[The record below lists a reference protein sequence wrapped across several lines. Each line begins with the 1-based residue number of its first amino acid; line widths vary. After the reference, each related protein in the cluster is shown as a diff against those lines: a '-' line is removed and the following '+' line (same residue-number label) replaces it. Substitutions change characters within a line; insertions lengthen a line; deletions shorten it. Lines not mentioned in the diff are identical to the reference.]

1 MNNIQQLRVQ
11 LEKMFESMGGDKLEE
26 DAANILKDLQQN
38 LNTALDELAMQFAER
53 YYLFVTINHRCA
65 VIVMSAF
72 NPIHSLQPRIIQ
84 SVRELGDL
92 LQNIKGSSNLNNA
105 NQAVQRNA
113 VAVEADEVL
122 RPLMDLLDGS
132 LSLYAQSCEKTVLK
146 RLLKELWKIVM
157 RILEKTIVLP
167 PMTDRTVWTFTS
179 SIFSFH
185 FIEENRKHFQNNYKN
200 IFQLDDVQKYYG

>member
-65 VIVMSAF
+65 VIVMSAL

-105 NQAVQRNA
+105 NQAAQRNA

-167 PMTDRTVWTFTS
+167 PMTDRTVWIFTS
-179 SIFSFH
+179 NVFIFHSSF
-185 FIEENRKHFQNNYKN
+185 Y
-200 IFQLDDVQKYYG
+200 

>member
-53 YYLFVTINHRCA
+53 YYLFVTINHICA
-65 VIVMSAF
+65 TIIMSDL
-72 NPIHSLQPRIIQ
+72 NPIRSLQPRIIQ

-105 NQAVQRNA
+105 NQAAQRNA

-167 PMTDRTVWTFTS
+167 PMTDRTV
-179 SIFSFH
+179 
-185 FIEENRKHFQNNYKN
+185 
-200 IFQLDDVQKYYG
+200 